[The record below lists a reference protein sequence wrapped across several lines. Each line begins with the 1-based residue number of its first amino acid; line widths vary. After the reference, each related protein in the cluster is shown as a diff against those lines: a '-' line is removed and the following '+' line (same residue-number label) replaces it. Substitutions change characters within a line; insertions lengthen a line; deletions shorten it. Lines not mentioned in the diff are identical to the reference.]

1 MARPAELTVFI
12 AWPGDN
18 EKARDRAFRVIG
30 ALDRYFHQHHGVR
43 IVAKDWKTHAR
54 PAGGNAQTNIN
65 NQVGPYDIFVGLLW
79 TRLGMDAGRG
89 KTGFEEEYAIARKQW
104 ARRKSSL
111 MVYLRIASPPKLSA
125 IDAPQLQAVR
135 DFVARIQ
142 KRYQALYWTY
152 GTVAEFERLLRQHLE
167 DEIHA
172 RLKLSTTASTP
183 SPAVTPKTPRARKP
197 KPHGT
202 TAPRLTTP
210 RIPPPVTDERRRAF
224 SRRTL
229 GTIRAAFAEG
239 RQDFNRKNP
248 HLKMSVRK
256 DGEDAF
262 LCRVVEGETV
272 RSAARIAI
280 EAASLSYYSASWQ
293 IIYGTPDLHFL
304 TAYERS
310 GSAPHYSQ
318 QASATL
324 TEHDRVLAYTMG
336 ASAHVM
342 TRYTPSERTDPH
354 AIAAHFWSL
363 FLAPV
368 PRADR

>member
-1 MARPAELTVFI
+1 MPRPAELTVFI

-18 EKARDRAFRVIG
+18 TAARDRAVTVIG

-43 IVAKDWKTHAR
+43 IIAKDWKSHAR
-54 PAGGNAQTNIN
+54 PAGGNPQTTIN
-65 NQVGPYDIFVGLLW
+65 NQVGTYDIFVGLLW

-111 MVYLRIASPPKLSA
+111 MVYLRTASPPKLSA
-125 IDAPQLQAVR
+125 IDAAQLQAVR

-142 KRYQALYWTY
+142 KRYQALYWAY

-172 RLKLSTTASTP
+172 RLKLTTASTVP
-183 SPAVTPKTPRARKP
+183 PTAAPPKKPRVRKP
-197 KPHGT
+197 KVTPT
-202 TAPRLTTP
+202 TPRLTTP
-210 RIPPPVTDERRRAF
+210 RILPPVTDERRRAF
-224 SRRTL
+224 SRKTL
-229 GTIRAAFAEG
+229 GIIRTAFVDG
-239 RQDFNRKNP
+239 RQAFNRKNP

-256 DGEDAF
+256 DGDDAF
-262 LCRVVEGETV
+262 LCRVTEGETI
-272 RSAARIAI
+272 RSAARISI
-280 EAASLSYYSASWQ
+280 EATSSSYYSASWQ

-304 TAYERS
+304 TAFEIT

-324 TEHDRVLAYTMG
+324 TEEDRVLAYTMG
-336 ASAHVM
+336 TTAHIM
-342 TRYTPSERTDPH
+342 TRYAPSERTDPH

-363 FLAPV
+363 FLAPISGTG
-368 PRADR
+368 R

>member
-1 MARPAELTVFI
+1 MPRPAELTVFV

-18 EKARDRAFRVIG
+18 DKARDRAFRVIG

-65 NQVGPYDIFVGLLW
+65 NAVGTYDIFVGLLW
-79 TRLGMDAGRG
+79 TRLGMNAGRG

-111 MVYLRIASPPKLSA
+111 MVYLRTASPPKLAA
-125 IDAPQLQAVR
+125 IDAAQLQAVR

-172 RLKLSTTASTP
+172 RLKLSTTPTAA
-183 SPAVTPKTPRARKP
+183 PAAAVPKKPRTRKP
-197 KPHGT
+197 KPTRT
-202 TAPRLTTP
+202 TTPRLTTP

-224 SRRTL
+224 SRKTL
-229 GTIRAAFAEG
+229 GTIRAAFVTG
-239 RQDFNRKNP
+239 RQDFNRKNS

-262 LCRVVEGETV
+262 LCRVTEGETV

-280 EAASLSYYSASWQ
+280 EAASSSYYGGSWQ
-293 IIYGTPDLHFL
+293 ITYGIPDLYFL
-304 TAYERS
+304 TAYESS
-310 GSAPHYSQ
+310 GSTPHYSQ

-324 TEHDRVLAYTMG
+324 TEHDRALAYTMG
-336 ASAHVM
+336 VNVQM
-342 TRYTPSERTDPH
+342 LTQYTTDKRTDPH

-363 FLAPV
+363 FLRPI
-368 PRADR
+368 PRTDR